1 MTEAVVYTG
10 TAALSAQEEQQLMRR
25 LPPAVCRHIAS
36 RCGKRRTESLLAYAA
51 LWSLF
56 SENERAHLSEILYSP
71 GKKPRFGGGLREFN
85 LSHTEGAVAAVL
97 SDRPVGIDV
106 QRITEPKPAV
116 VRRLFT
122 REEQLE
128 LQNAASAEQGRLFT
142 RFWVKKEAAVK
153 QTGRGLSGLHDPA
166 ADSAVFTFAEGD
178 DWVLCVCG
186 EESAHI
192 PVFHV
197 EELLSHVL

>member
-1 MTEAVVYTG
+1 MDGNIQVLQAESFLLKPT
-10 TAALSAQEEQQLMRR
+10 RR
-25 LPPAVCRHIAS
+25 YDMEHGVTFLCA
-36 RCGKRRTESLLAYAA
+36 
-51 LWSLF
+51 F
-56 SENERAHLSEILYSP
+56 
-71 GKKPRFGGGLREFN
+71 
-85 LSHTEGAVAAVL
+85 
-97 SDRPVGIDV
+97 GIDV

-128 LQNAASAEQGRLFT
+128 LQNAAPDEQGRLFT

-186 EESAHI
+186 EESVHI
-192 PVFHV
+192 PVFPV
-197 EELLSHVL
+197 EELLSRVL